1 LQKVTVAYVAPVATF
16 FASLPVPR
24 EDAVQAVRE
33 RETELDARGFKP
45 SDFVDASFLREIE
58 ESGFLR
64 PIGAR

>member
-1 LQKVTVAYVAPVATF
+1 VL
-16 FASLPVPR
+16 
-24 EDAVQAVRE
+24 E

-64 PIGAR
+64 QIGAR